1 MMTTYPAPNRKKAA
15 LMYWRGYS
23 CAEIARILDE
33 PDATVRS
40 WHQRDKWDKASV
52 AKRCAEQIE
61 ARYGQLI
68 AKEDKSAKD
77 CNEIELLGKQLE
89 RVARIQKF
97 ENGGNE
103 ADLNPK
109 VKNRNKAKKQK
120 AEERASKC
128 VFTDAQIDE
137 LKAHFDATMY
147 PHQKHWYAN
156 RHHNM
161 RQIVKSRQIGATY
174 YFAAEAL
181 LTAIETGKN
190 QIFISASRN
199 QANIFRSNI
208 VAFVEQATGIT
219 LRGEHLKIGPGCM
232 LYFLGT
238 NNNTAQSYSGDLY
251 IDEYFWI
258 PRFDKIQH
266 VASGMTVHDDRRI
279 TYFSTP
285 STTAHEAYPLWTG
298 EHYNAER
305 PKKDHVKIDT
315 SHRSLKDGA
324 LCSDSYWRQLITIED
339 AVNSGFDRVTLSR
352 LKQKFP
358 NPAQFDN
365 LFMGKFINDMNSL
378 FKMRD
383 LQRCMIDA
391 RASWADWQPLRKRP
405 LGDLPVWIGYD
416 PSRSQDDSSL
426 AVIAPPTEAGGK
438 FRIIETQSFNGL
450 DFEAQANKIKEYTKR
465 YNVKFIGIDA
475 TGIGKAVHDL
485 VTKFYPRARE
495 IIYNVDDK
503 NEMVLK
509 AYQLMHHG
517 RLEFDAESTDI
528 ASAFLTIHQAPTGGG
543 RVTYKASRTAKTG
556 HADVAWAIMNAL
568 SNDPLGA
575 VADAGTGKGRG
586 KLKVF

>member
-1 MMTTYPAPNRKKAA
+1 
-15 LMYWRGYS
+15 MYWRGYT
-23 CAEIARILDE
+23 CAEIARLLDE

-40 WHQRDKWDKASV
+40 WHQRDKWDRASV

-68 AKEDKSAKD
+68 AKEDKSQKD
-77 CNEIELLGKQLE
+77 FNEIELLGKQLE
-89 RVARIQKF
+89 RAARIQKF
-97 ENGGNE
+97 ESGGNE

-109 VKNRNKAKKQK
+109 VKNRNKAKKKK

-128 VFTDAQIDE
+128 VFDDAQIAQIKD
-137 LKAHFDATMY
+137 LFNTTMY

-156 RHHNM
+156 RHHM
-161 RQIVKSRQIGATY
+161 QRQIIKSRQIGATY

-190 QIFISASRN
+190 QIFLSASRN

-208 VAFVEQATGIT
+208 ITFVEIATGIK
-219 LRGEHLKIGPGCM
+219 LKGEHIQIGPGCM

-238 NNNTAQSYSGDLY
+238 NSNTAQSYSGDLY

-266 VASGMTVHDDRRI
+266 VASGMAVHDDRRI

-285 STTAHEAYPLWTG
+285 STTAHAAYPLWTG

-305 PKKDHVKIDT
+305 PKKDHVKIDI
-315 SHRSLKDGA
+315 SHKALKDGA
-324 LCSDSYWRQLITIED
+324 VCADGFWRQIITIED

-358 NPAQFDN
+358 NLAQYAN
-365 LFMGKFINDMNSL
+365 LFMCKFVNDMNSI
-378 FKMRD
+378 FKMKD
-383 LQRCMIDA
+383 LAKCMVDA
-391 RASWADWQPLRKRP
+391 MEKWTDWTPLKKRP
-405 LGDLPVWIGYD
+405 LGNTPVWIGYD
-416 PSRSQDDSSL
+416 PSRTKDDASL
-426 AVIAPPTEAGGK
+426 AVIAPPTAEGGN
-438 FRIIETQSFNGL
+438 FRVIEVASFSGL
-450 DFEAQANKIKEYTKR
+450 DFESQAKKIEECTKR
-465 YNVKFIGIDA
+465 YNVQFIGIDA

-485 VTKFYPRARE
+485 VRKFFPRTKE
-495 IIYNVDDK
+495 IIYDVDKK
-503 NEMVLK
+503 NDMVLK

-517 RLEFDAESTDI
+517 RLEFDAEKTEI
-528 ASAFLTIHQAPTGGG
+528 ASAFLTIHQSPTGSG
-543 RVTYKASRTAKTG
+543 RKVTYKAARTATTG
-556 HADVAWAIMNAL
+556 HADTAWAIMNAL

-575 VADAGTGKGRG
+575 IAEAGTGKGRG
-586 KLKVF
+586 RLKIF